1 VRLGFARNGALDR
14 DADTYHESGAVALGS
29 LLPSVYQEYD
39 ENALRLTSA
48 LDAVLAP
55 VWLAVDC
62 YDAYLSPATTPEDA
76 AAWLATWVGID
87 VDDNWRP
94 EQLRRLLA
102 EAFELARWRGTA
114 RGITALV
121 EAYTGLRPV
130 VEDTGGVTVSAD
142 PGTGFLGTDASAV
155 VVRVAGAAL
164 DAVELD
170 RLTALVRGAVPA
182 HVTVRVERA

>member
-1 VRLGFARNGALDR
+1 MRLGFGRNGTVDSAAGTFLD
-14 DADTYHESGAVALGS
+14 SGAVALGS

-39 ENALRLTSA
+39 QNALRFTSA

-55 VWLAVDC
+55 IWLAVDC
-62 YDAYLSPATTPEDA
+62 YDAYLSPATTPEDV
-76 AAWLATWVGID
+76 AAWLATWVGIE

-102 EAFELARWRGTA
+102 EAFDLARWRGTA
-114 RGITALV
+114 KGIAALV

-130 VEDTGGVTVSAD
+130 VDDTGGVTVSAD
-142 PGTGFLGTDASAV
+142 PGNGFVVSEAPVV
-155 VVRVAGAAL
+155 VVRMPGAAL

-170 RLTALVRGAVPA
+170 RLTALVHGAVPA
-182 HVTVRVERA
+182 HVTVRVEL